1 MQKKINKNSMII
13 LCGGKGKRMGEITKK
28 IPKPLLKVGKKT
40 IIEHKIK
47 YYKNEGIDKFIFCLG
62 YKSLL
67 LKNFLSK
74 KIKNAVFDDAGI
86 SAGILKRIFLV
97 KRYVK
102 VDTFVSYGDTLA
114 KINFK
119 DLLRKHRK
127 SKCALT
133 IVVAP
138 IQNPFGIVEWDS
150 KHRAKAFK
158 EKPTFNH
165 FVGYS
170 VISPN
175 FFKKISNKI
184 VNLADGKGIVK
195 AIKHL
200 IKKKQVNIYKFN
212 DLQITINSKTELYNA
227 KLEYNKYFTLNESN
241 KK

>member
-1 MQKKINKNSMII
+1 MKIKINKNPMII

-28 IPKPLLKVGKKT
+28 IPKPLLKMGKKT

-47 YYKNEGIDKFIFCLG
+47 YYQSKGVNKFIFCLG
-62 YKSLL
+62 YKSKL
-67 LKNFLSK
+67 LKKFLSK
-74 KIKNAVFDDAGI
+74 KIKNAIFDNAGLN
-86 SAGILKRIFLV
+86 AGILKRIFCAR
-97 KRYVK
+97 RYIK
-102 VDTFVSYGDTLA
+102 FDTFISYGDTLA

-119 DLLRKHRK
+119 DLLSKHIK

-138 IQNPFGIVEWDS
+138 IQNPFGIVDWDS
-150 KHRAKAFK
+150 NNRAKAFE

-175 FFKKISNKI
+175 FFKKIDKKTI
-184 VNLADGKGIVK
+184 NLRDGKGVVE
-195 AIKHL
+195 AIKDL

-212 DLQITINSKTELYNA
+212 DLQITINSKRELHNA
-227 KLEYNKYFTLNESN
+227 KLEYNKYFTFNESN

>member
-1 MQKKINKNSMII
+1 MQKKINKNPMII

-47 YYKNEGIDKFIFCLG
+47 YYQSKGVNKFIFCLG

-74 KIKNAVFDDAGI
+74 KIKNAIFDDAGI
-86 SAGILKRIFLV
+86 SAGILKRIFFV
-97 KRYVK
+97 RRYIK

-114 KINFK
+114 KIDFK
-119 DLLRKHRK
+119 DLLREHRK

-138 IQNPFGIVEWDS
+138 IQNPFGIVDWDS
-150 KHRAKAFK
+150 KHRAKTFK

-184 VNLADGKGIVK
+184 INLNDGKGVVE

-200 IKKKQVNIYKFN
+200 IKKKQVNVYKFN

-227 KLEYNKYFTLNESN
+227 KLEYNKYFTLNE
-241 KK
+241 